1 MIIKNKSVYYSIIAL
16 ILFFAVYYQ
25 ALQILV
31 TKWASSDEYS
41 HAFLV
46 VPIISYI
53 IWGKRKFFSNNSAD
67 YSSPGLLL
75 IISSLACYLFALL
88 THVNTI
94 ILLSMFLTIVGILL
108 YFSGIKAFKE
118 FATPLLLS
126 LLLIPIPEQLY
137 ISLTFPLQLKV
148 SEISEIIIRMFSVPM
163 LREGNVVNIPKMS
176 FEVIEACS
184 GLRSMIALLTLSVIM
199 GSFSVKN
206 FSSKLI
212 LVVVSI
218 PLAILVNIIRV
229 VSMILLYHFFG
240 LDLGQGMLHTLSG
253 LLVFLLAI
261 IILFFL
267 QKVLEFWEQ
276 KKIKSC

>member
-240 LDLGQGMLHTLSG
+240 LDLGKGMLHTLSG

-261 IILFFL
+261 TILFFL
-267 QKVLEFWEQ
+267 QKVLEFWER